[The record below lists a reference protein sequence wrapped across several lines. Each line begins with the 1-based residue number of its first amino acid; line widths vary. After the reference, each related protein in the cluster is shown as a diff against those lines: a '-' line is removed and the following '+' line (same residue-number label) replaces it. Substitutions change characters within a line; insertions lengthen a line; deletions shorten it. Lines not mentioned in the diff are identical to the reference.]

1 MTVWHVPGG
10 NNVVAFPGVRVRR
23 RLPENL
29 PKEWRKPPRP
39 PKGRYGKAAQKKA
52 QGHHRHL
59 QHENRRFDDLRSWQQ
74 AAYRCRFVGQK
85 HSCLSDWELEFCW
98 SVAAQEKGISWKQK
112 KKLREIM
119 GKVEDYERRYSVE
132 D

>member
-1 MTVWHVPGG
+1 MTVLHVSGG
-10 NNVVAFPGVRVRR
+10 SNVVALPGVRVRR

-29 PKEWRKPPRP
+29 PKEWCKAPRP

-52 QGHHRHL
+52 QGYHRHP
-59 QHENRRFDDLRSWQQ
+59 QHENKSFDDLQTWQQ
-74 AAYRCRFVGQK
+74 DAYWCRFVGQRNA
-85 HSCLSDWELEFCW
+85 CLTEWELKFFW

-112 KKLREIM
+112 KKLREIK

>member
-10 NNVVAFPGVRVRR
+10 SNVAAFPGVRVRR

-52 QGHHRHL
+52 QGYLRHPHHKHKS
-59 QHENRRFDDLRSWQQ
+59 FDELRTWQQ
-74 AAYRCRFVGQK
+74 AAYLAR
-85 HSCLSDWELEFCW
+85 
-98 SVAAQEKGISWKQK
+98 
-112 KKLREIM
+112 
-119 GKVEDYERRYSVE
+119 
-132 D
+132 